1 VTDAP
6 EATDP
11 LTAVLKRARYILLD
25 FDGPVCDVFA
35 GLPAP
40 DVAERLRQLVAPH
53 LSPMPADVVETDDP
67 LHIVHRV
74 GQLAPSFGPEAHEE
88 LARLEVEAVATA
100 EPTEGSAEF
109 LRACAAAGRPVSIV
123 SNNAASAVVAYLDQ
137 HGLSDLVQSTHGRE
151 ADPRLMKPAPY
162 VLDQGLA
169 ALSATDPAD
178 AVMIGDSDTDIEA
191 ARAAGVLVIAYAN
204 KPGKAELF
212 ASADVVTDSMT
223 AVADAVAELT
233 S

>member
-1 VTDAP
+1 MSVTDAH
-6 EATDP
+6 EALDP
-11 LTAVLKRARYILLD
+11 LTDVLGRARYVLLD

-40 DVAERLRQLVAPH
+40 DVAERLRQLVTPH
-53 LSPMPADVVETDDP
+53 LTPMPPDLVETDDP

-74 GQLAPSFGPEAHEE
+74 GELAPAFGPQAHEE
-88 LARLEVEAVATA
+88 LAELEVEAVATA
-100 EPTEGSAEF
+100 EPTDGSVEL
-109 LRACAAAGRPVSIV
+109 LRACAAADRPLAIV
-123 SNNAASAVVAYLDQ
+123 SNNAASAVIAYLDQ
-137 HGLSDLVQSTHGRE
+137 HGLADLVHSVHGRE

-169 ALSATDPAD
+169 ALAVTDPGQ

-212 ASADVVTDSMT
+212 VTADVVTDSMS
-223 AVADAVAELT
+223 AVAAVLRRG
-233 S
+233 